1 MTMLTGDLVRL
12 RPVEPEDA
20 DALYRWH
27 NDEEVM
33 RWLQMYFHESLAGL
47 RKRIADRRENSHGKV
62 TFCIETLQERKP
74 IGVVAL
80 RDADPV
86 NARAEV
92 DIYIGEQE
100 YWGGGYGTDALRTVC
115 RYGFDTM
122 RLHSI
127 ELGVV
132 EENTRAIRSYE
143 KVGFQVDGRLRQSFF
158 RDGKWHDSL
167 LMCVLKDELT

>member
-1 MTMLTGDLVRL
+1 MLTGDLVRL

-20 DALYRWH
+20 DAFHRWH

-33 RWLQMYFHESLAGL
+33 RWLQSYYHSSLASD
-47 RKRIADRRENSHGKV
+47 RKRFADRQENSYEKV
-62 TFCIETLQERKP
+62 TFCIETLKDGKL
-74 IGVVAL
+74 IGVVVL

-92 DIYIGEQE
+92 DIYIGEKDH
-100 YWGGGYGTDALRTVC
+100 WGGGYGTDALRTVC

-132 EENTRAIRSYE
+132 EANERAIKSYK
-143 KVGFQVDGRLRQSFF
+143 KVGFQVDGRFRQSFF
-158 RDGKWHDSL
+158 RDGEWYDAL

>member
-1 MTMLTGDLVRL
+1 MLTGDLVHL
-12 RPVEPEDA
+12 RPLEPEDA
-20 DALYRWH
+20 ELLYRWH
-27 NDEEVM
+27 NDDEAM
-33 RWLQMYFHESLAGL
+33 RWLQSYFHQSLAGI
-47 RKRIADRRENSHGKV
+47 RKQLADRQENSFEKV
-62 TFCIETLQERKP
+62 TLCIETLEERKP
-74 IGVVAL
+74 IGIVAL
-80 RDADPV
+80 RGADPI

-92 DIYIGEQE
+92 DIYIGEKE

-143 KVGFQVDGRLRQSFF
+143 KVGFQVDGRHRQSFF
-158 RDGKWHDSL
+158 RDGKWHDAL
-167 LMCVLKDELT
+167 LMCVLKDELR